1 MKYRKPNTLERLMN
15 KTFGFFVGLGLSP
28 SFNYLLEVTGRKS
41 GRTYSHPV
49 NLMELDGKKYLV
61 ATRGYAQWVRNVEAG
76 GNKATLSKRSY
87 RQPVL
92 LTPVENELK
101 PRLIKEYL
109 DRYAVAVQ
117 RFFPVKAGSP
127 VEAFYPLASQHPV
140 FEVTTLTP
148 EN

>member
-1 MKYRKPNTLERLMN
+1 MEYRKPNAVARLMN
-15 KTFGFFVGLGLSP
+15 KAFGVLVGLGLSP

-49 NLMELDGKKYLV
+49 NLMEFDGKKYLV
-61 ATRGYAQWVRNVEAG
+61 ATRGYAHWVRNVEVRSG
-76 GNKATLSKRSY
+76 KATLSKRRY

-92 LTPVENELK
+92 LTPIDNEQK

-109 DRYAVAVQ
+109 DRYAIAVQ

-127 VEAFYPLASQHPV
+127 VEAFYPLASQYPV

-148 EN
+148 EK

>member
-1 MKYRKPNTLERLMN
+1 MEYRKPNAFERLMN
-15 KTFGFFVGLGLSP
+15 KTYGFFVGLGLSP
-28 SFNYLLEVTGRKS
+28 GFNYLLEVTGRKS

-61 ATRGYAQWVRNVEAG
+61 ATRGYSHWVRNVQATG
-76 GNKATLSKRSY
+76 GKATLVKRRH

-92 LTPVENELK
+92 LTPIDNEYK

-127 VEAFYPLASQHPV
+127 VEAFFPLASRYP
-140 FEVTTLTP
+140 
-148 EN
+148 